1 MSFELFFMTIQ
12 KKLPKNSET
21 QTDKIQIFGQFEIL
35 VI

>member
-1 MSFELFFMTIQ
+1 MSFQLFFKTIQ

-21 QTDKIQIFGQFEIL
+21 QTDKIQIIGQFDIL